1 MMPFKPDSME
11 SPFMSPFA
19 NRYRSLLQI
28 SVALALIVCWPVSS
42 PRHALVAAVL
52 LVGSHAKLAAAG
64 DEAGSNDN
72 AAGPNDGLKIGGL
85 PVVQLKRRS
94 SANIARPEF
103 TSVTILPGRGMNLF
117 QITANLP
124 GKGEVH
130 VLASPSIEEAAQQLN
145 DGADDLHGVKSFAF
159 GGAFLVPYPNRIR
172 GKLSSDGKTVTTQWN
187 GKTLTLPAVWK
198 GKANPNAELHAIH
211 GLILDRKTDSL
222 KLETTSDGQTVTGVI
237 HAGDFGGYWPSRTD
251 LTISISLTGTA
262 VESTIIA
269 QNVGDE
275 EEPISIGWHPYF
287 AIPSGDRTQA
297 RLRIPAAKLAEV
309 NNYDDVFPTG
319 KLLPVT
325 GTKYDFR
332 SPAGVP
338 LGNIFLDDNLADLGR
353 ASGEVVVDLTD
364 PASAYGI
371 HIEGLSSEIRTVQVY
386 APPDKAFAAIEEQFN
401 FADPFS
407 GVWNGMNTGM
417 VTLKPN
423 QAVTW
428 KVRLELFTPRQQGSH
443 GTGHRP

>member
-1 MMPFKPDSME
+1 
-11 SPFMSPFA
+11 MSPFA
-19 NRYRSLLQI
+19 NRYLLHI
-28 SVALALIVCWPVSS
+28 SVALALVFCWRVSS
-42 PRHALVAAVL
+42 PRHALAAAVL
-52 LVGSHAKLAAAG
+52 LVGSQAKLASTG
-64 DEAGSNDN
+64 DEAGSND
-72 AAGPNDGLKIGGL
+72 DLKIGGQ

-94 SANIARPEF
+94 SANVTRPEF

-130 VLASPSIEEAAQQLN
+130 VLASPSLEEAAQQL
-145 DGADDLHGVKSFAF
+145 DGGADDIHGVKSFAF

-172 GKLSSDGKTVTTQWN
+172 GKLSPDGKTVTTQWKD
-187 GKTLTLPAVWK
+187 KTLTLPAVWK

-222 KLETTSDGQTVTGVI
+222 KLETTADGQTVTGVI
-237 HAGDFGGYWPSRTD
+237 HAGDFGGYWPSKTD

-269 QNVGDE
+269 KNVGDE

-297 RLRIPAAKLAEV
+297 RLHIPASKLAEV

-332 SPAGVP
+332 SAPGEP
-338 LGNIFLDDNLADLGR
+338 LGNVFLDDNFADLGR
-353 ASGEVVVDLTD
+353 TSGEVVVDLTD

-371 HIEGLSSEIRTVQVY
+371 HIEGLSPEIRTVQVY
-386 APPDKAFAAIEEQFN
+386 APPEKAFAAIEEQFN
-401 FADPFS
+401 FADPFN
-407 GVWNGMNTGM
+407 GIWNGMNTGM

-428 KVRLELFTPRQQGSH
+428 KVRLELFTPGHETSH
-443 GTGHRP
+443 VAGHRP

>member
-1 MMPFKPDSME
+1 ME
-11 SPFMSPFA
+11 SSFMPPFA
-19 NRYRSLLQI
+19 NRYRYLLPI
-28 SVALALIVCWPVSS
+28 SVALALAVCWHVSS
-42 PRHALVAAVL
+42 PRHALAAAVL
-52 LVGSHAKLAAAG
+52 VVGSQAKLASTG
-64 DEAGSNDN
+64 DEAVSK
-72 AAGPNDGLKIGGL
+72 DGLKIGGQ
-85 PVVQLKRRS
+85 PVVQLMRRS
-94 SANIARPEF
+94 SANAAGPEF

-130 VLASPSIEEAAQQLN
+130 VLASPSLEEAAQQLN
-145 DGADDLHGVKSFAF
+145 GGADDVHGVKSFTF

-172 GKLSSDGKTVTTQWN
+172 GKLSSDGKTVSTQWKD
-187 GKTLTLPAVWK
+187 KTLTLPAVWK
-198 GKANPNAELHAIH
+198 GKTNLNAELHAIH

-222 KLETTSDGQTVTGVI
+222 KLETTPDGETLTGVI
-237 HAGDFGGYWPSRTD
+237 HAGDFGGYWPSKTD
-251 LTISISLTGTA
+251 LTISISLTGTT

-269 QNVGDE
+269 KNVGDE

-297 RLRIPAAKLAEV
+297 RLHIPASKLAEV
-309 NNYDDVFPTG
+309 NNYDDVFPSG

-332 SPAGVP
+332 STAGEP
-338 LGNIFLDDNLADLGR
+338 LGDIFLDDNFADLGR
-353 ASGEVVVDLTD
+353 TSGEVVVDLTD
-364 PASAYGI
+364 PASDYGI

-407 GVWNGMNTGM
+407 GLWNGMNTGM

-423 QAVTW
+423 RAVTW
-428 KVRLELFTPRQQGSH
+428 KVRLRLFTPAQQPSH
-443 GTGHRP
+443 VTGHRP

>member
-1 MMPFKPDSME
+1 MCS
-11 SPFMSPFA
+11 FA
-19 NRYRSLLQI
+19 NRYRSLLYI
-28 SVALALIVCWPVSS
+28 SVALALVVCWRVSS
-42 PRHALVAAVL
+42 PRHALAAAAL
-52 LVGSHAKLAAAG
+52 LVGSQAKLACNG
-64 DEAGSNDN
+64 DEAGDN
-72 AAGPNDGLKIGGL
+72 QSLKIGGQ
-85 PVVQLKRRS
+85 PVVQLKRRG
-94 SANIARPEF
+94 SANTVRPEF

-130 VLASPSIEEAAQQLN
+130 VLASPSLEEAAQQLN
-145 DGADDLHGVKSFAF
+145 GGADDIHGVKSFTF

-172 GKLSSDGKTVTTQWN
+172 GKLSADGKTVTTQWKD
-187 GKTLTLPAVWK
+187 KTLTLPAVWK
-198 GKANPNAELHAIH
+198 GKANPHAELLAIH

-222 KLETTSDGQTVTGVI
+222 KLETTADGQTATGTI

-251 LTISISLTGTA
+251 LTIKISLTGTA
-262 VESTIIA
+262 VESTITA
-269 QNVGDE
+269 KNVGDE

-297 RLRIPAAKLAEV
+297 RLHIPASNLAEV

-325 GTKYDFR
+325 DTKYDFR
-332 SPAGVP
+332 SPTGTP
-338 LGNIFLDDNLADLGR
+338 LGNIFLDDNFADLSR
-353 ASGEVVVDLTD
+353 TSGEVVVDLTD

-371 HIEGLSSEIRTVQVY
+371 HIQGLSPEIRTVQVY

-401 FADPFS
+401 FANPFS
-407 GVWNGMNTGM
+407 GIWNGMDTGM
-417 VTLKPN
+417 VTLKPS

-428 KVRLELFTPRQQGSH
+428 RVRLELFTPGRETLGPETSH
-443 GTGHRP
+443 